1 MSDPVSTA
9 VESVSW
15 WTQIWDARDQIL
27 GGALAVIAA
36 AATVVG
42 GTKTPAPGSILAKI
56 YKMIEWASLT
66 FGKAKD
72 TGEQEK
78 YVVDKAEEKV
88 GVTIKVEPK

>member
-1 MSDPVSTA
+1 MSDPVTTA

-27 GGALAVIAA
+27 GGVLAVIAA

-42 GTKTPAPGSILAKI
+42 GTKTPAPGSWLGRI
-56 YKMIEWASLT
+56 YKMVEWASLT

-72 TGEQEK
+72 TGEK
-78 YVVDKAEEKV
+78 KVAKAEKV
-88 GVTIKVEPK
+88 EVAVEPK

>member
-1 MSDPVSTA
+1 MSDPVTTA

-15 WTQIWDARDQIL
+15 WNQIWDVRDAIL

-42 GTKTPAPGSILAKI
+42 GTKTPVPGSWLGRI
-56 YKMIEWASLT
+56 YKVVEWLSLT

-72 TGEQEK
+72 TGSESK
-78 YVVDKAEEKV
+78 VVPTESDK
-88 GVTIKVEPK
+88 P

>member
-1 MSDPVSTA
+1 MSDPVTTA

-42 GTKTPAPGSILAKI
+42 GTKTPVPGSILAKI

-72 TGEQEK
+72 TGEREK
-78 YVVDKAEEKV
+78 YVEEKV
-88 GVTIKVEPK
+88 EEPK

>member
-1 MSDPVSTA
+1 MSDPVTTA

-27 GGALAVIAA
+27 GGVLAVIAA

-42 GTKTPAPGSILAKI
+42 GTKTPAPGSWLGRI
-56 YKMIEWASLT
+56 YKMVEWASLT

-72 TGEQEK
+72 TGEK
-78 YVVDKAEEKV
+78 KVAETEKV
-88 GVTIKVEPK
+88 EVAEPK

>member
-1 MSDPVSTA
+1 MSDPVTTA

-15 WTQIWDARDQIL
+15 WNQIWDVRDAIL

-42 GTKTPAPGSILAKI
+42 GTKTPVPGSWLGRI
-56 YKMIEWASLT
+56 YKVVEWLSLT

-72 TGEQEK
+72 TGFKEK
-78 YVVDKAEEKV
+78 YAGSDSASKSTESDK
-88 GVTIKVEPK
+88 P